1 MKRIDFNF
9 KYHLSYSTLKSFPQ
23 YSTTVPVMREII
35 KYTMRVYTKCYLSV
49 RVNYFIKQRH
59 RNLLLTVVVLAIA
72 SFLICGTM
80 EKSYGHAFLT
90 NSNPGASQSLS
101 SPPGKI
107 EAFFSEPVDIKYS
120 QVKVLDPNGKEVD
133 NKDIHHIDGDQSS
146 LSVTLPRLEDGVY
159 TVSTNVLSQTDGHV
173 TKSAFVF
180 AVGQAAI
187 PSNLSSTNS
196 ESSIIYVPEAIAR
209 FPTLVGQ
216 VIIVGGAFSVL
227 WLWRP
232 FSKIQWL
239 SDIILET
246 RKDIDKRLVSL
257 FLLGSIILVVSDF
270 AIVVFQAF
278 AISATLLDVLT
289 TRFGMVLVARIFL
302 SLTLLGVSLFEF
314 RRFRKFR
321 TVLSKGEMT
330 GIISLGVTLLLTT
343 SLIGHG
349 AANNQFSSIAIDF
362 VHNLTASIWIGG
374 IIYLAFVLIP
384 KLKGEHSLNEY
395 TKIAFLTILIPR
407 FSTSVI
413 VVLGFIVITGPFLLY
428 ILENR
433 IDLLISSLYGKTIIV
448 KLTLA
453 TIMLALGAYNQL
465 IIYRDSMK
473 YTSLPITVAEGHKG
487 SKTSPD
493 FDPPPGKRQNKP
505 TGKSRDIVSR
515 FSRCT
520 KIESVVGIILL
531 ASVAFLVN
539 TGLPQSEFQN
549 QFRQQESSSGVTSS
563 VTGVESF
570 KATDFIDNDTRVVLS
585 ITPFAVGSNNFSIS
599 FVDSK
604 NNPIDMKL
612 AEMKYTEIEKSIGPI
627 DVELQQVSNGVFFV
641 KAAFGIP
648 GVWYIQIEGVPNKSN
663 VPRVVATFEN
673 IVVKPKLDKLQFNA
687 NRFEIPGNNSQP
699 LYPIYDSN
707 RNAIWVGDTTID
719 SGRILEFRLDS
730 NKYIEHKIDGTS
742 IITVAAQDSN
752 GRIWYIDPLTRHLGS
767 YDPSTSSNKLYGL
780 PNRVIPSAV
789 AIDIA
794 NKVWI
799 TSPATNEILRFDPS
813 KGNFTSKFHLQS
825 KDASPIA
832 IAIDSVSDII
842 WVADEKG
849 KLVMIDPSKN
859 YTLTEFVPRGINETL
874 RSPTALLVD
883 QVSGSIYISQH
894 EGNRVS
900 KFNPLTHAFNHY
912 GPLDPNGLPFGMT
925 LDKYRNLWVA
935 EHTINKIA
943 VIDQQTGKVR
953 EVTLP
958 GQSPFVQWLTSDSEG
973 NVWFAEQKGN
983 ALGVIKSTVVSGIPQ
998 VGSVES
1004 GKGIAEKT
1012 SFEGLPYSQIVA
1024 PSVTIAL
1031 IIIAFMYVK
1040 SVIDFK
1046 TSLVKLKKGRKEN

>member
-1 MKRIDFNF
+1 M
-9 KYHLSYSTLKSFPQ
+9 H
-23 YSTTVPVMREII
+23 
-35 KYTMRVYTKCYLSV
+35 VYNRYYLSV
-49 RVNYFIKQRH
+49 RVNYFTKQRN
-59 RNLLLTVVVLAIA
+59 RNLLLTVFVLAIA

-90 NSNPGASQSLS
+90 SSNPVASQSLA
-101 SPPGKI
+101 SPPGNI

-146 LSVTLPRLEDGVY
+146 LSVTLPPLEDGVY
-159 TVSTNVLSQTDGHV
+159 TVSTNVLSQVDGHV

-239 SDIILET
+239 SDILLET
-246 RKDIDKRLVSL
+246 RKNIDKRLVSL
-257 FLLGSIILVVSDF
+257 FLLGSIILVLSDF
-270 AIVVFQAF
+270 AIVVFQAS
-278 AISATLLDVLT
+278 AISATLFDVLT

-314 RRFRKFR
+314 RRFRKSK

-330 GIISLGVTLLLTT
+330 GIISLGITLLLTT

-374 IIYLAFVLIP
+374 VIYLAFVLIP
-384 KLKGEHSLNEY
+384 KLKGEHSLNEF
-395 TKIAFLTILIPR
+395 TKIAFLTLLIPR

-433 IDLLISSLYGKTIIV
+433 FDLLISSLYGKTIIV

-473 YTSLPITVAEGHKG
+473 YTCVPMTVAEGHTG
-487 SKTSPD
+487 SKTSQD
-493 FDPPPGKRQNKP
+493 FDPPEGKRQNKP

-515 FSRCT
+515 FSRST
-520 KIESVVGIILL
+520 KIESIVGIILL

-539 TGLPQSEFQN
+539 TGLPQSEFQS
-549 QFRQQESSSGVTSS
+549 QIRQDSPSSVTSP

-570 KATDFIDNDTRVVLS
+570 KATGFIDNNTRVILS
-585 ITPFAVGSNNFSIS
+585 ITPFVVGSNNFSIS

-604 NNPIDMKL
+604 SNPIDMKL

-627 DVELQQVSNGVFFV
+627 DVELQQVSKGVFFV

-663 VPRVVATFEN
+663 VPRIVATFEN
-673 IVVKPKLDKLQFNA
+673 IIVKPKLDQLKFTA
-687 NRFEIPGNNSQP
+687 NRFEIPGNRSQP

-752 GRIWYIDPLTRHLGS
+752 GRIWYVDPLTKHLGS
-767 YDPSTSSNKLYGL
+767 YDPSTISNKLYLL
-780 PNRVIPSAV
+780 PNRVIPSAI

-813 KGNFTSKFHLQS
+813 IGNFTSKFHLQN

-832 IAIDSVSDII
+832 IAIDSVSGII

-849 KLVMIDPSKN
+849 KLARIDPSKN

-883 QVSGSIYISQH
+883 QVSGNIYISQH
-894 EGNRVS
+894 EGDRVS

-935 EHTINKIA
+935 EHTVNKIA
-943 VIDQQTGKVR
+943 VIDQQTGIVR
-953 EVTLP
+953 EVTLQ

-973 NVWFAEQKGN
+973 NVWFAEQKAN
-983 ALGVIKSTVVSGIPQ
+983 ALGVIKSTVVSGLPG

-1012 SFEGLPYSQIVA
+1012 LFEGLPYSQIVA

-1031 IIIAFMYVK
+1031 IMIAFMYVK

-1046 TSLVKLKKGRKEN
+1046 TSLIKLNKGRKEN

>member
-35 KYTMRVYTKCYLSV
+35 KYTMHVYNRYYLSV
-49 RVNYFIKQRH
+49 RVNYFTKQRNRH
-59 RNLLLTVVVLAIA
+59 LLLTVFVLAIA

-90 NSNPGASQSLS
+90 SSNPVASQSLA
-101 SPPGKI
+101 SPPGNI

-146 LSVTLPRLEDGVY
+146 LSVTLPPLEDGVY
-159 TVSTNVLSQTDGHV
+159 TVSTNVLSQVDGHV

-196 ESSIIYVPEAIAR
+196 ESSIIYIPEAIAR

-232 FSKIQWL
+232 FSKIRWL
-239 SDIILET
+239 SDILLET
-246 RKDIDKRLVSL
+246 RKNIDKRLVSL
-257 FLLGSIILVVSDF
+257 FLLGSIILVLSDF
-270 AIVVFQAF
+270 AIVVFQAS
-278 AISATLLDVLT
+278 AISATLFDVLT

-314 RRFRKFR
+314 RRFRKSK

-330 GIISLGVTLLLTT
+330 GIISLGITLLLTT

-374 IIYLAFVLIP
+374 VIYLAFVLIP
-384 KLKGEHSLNEY
+384 KLKGEHSLNER
-395 TKIAFLTILIPR
+395 TKIAFLTLLIPR

-433 IDLLISSLYGKTIIV
+433 FDLLISSLYGKTIIV
-448 KLTLA
+448 KLTSA

-473 YTSLPITVAEGHKG
+473 YTSVPMTVAEGHTG

-493 FDPPPGKRQNKP
+493 FDPPEGKRQNKP

-515 FSRCT
+515 FSRST
-520 KIESVVGIILL
+520 KIESIVGIILL

-539 TGLPQSEFQN
+539 TGLPQSEFQS
-549 QFRQQESSSGVTSS
+549 QIRQQDSPSSVTSP

-570 KATDFIDNDTRVVLS
+570 KATGFIDNNTRVILS
-585 ITPFAVGSNNFSIS
+585 ITPFVVGSNNFSIS

-604 NNPIDMKL
+604 SNPIDMKL

-627 DVELQQVSNGVFFV
+627 DVELQQVSKGVFFV

-663 VPRVVATFEN
+663 VPRIVATFEN
-673 IVVKPKLDKLQFNA
+673 IIVKPKLDQLKFTA
-687 NRFEIPGNNSQP
+687 NRFEIPGNRSQP

-752 GRIWYIDPLTRHLGS
+752 GRIWYVDPLTKHLGS
-767 YDPSTSSNKLYGL
+767 YDPSTISNKLYLL
-780 PNRVIPSAV
+780 PNRVIPSAI

-813 KGNFTSKFHLQS
+813 IGNFTSKFHLQN

-832 IAIDSVSDII
+832 IAIDSVSGII

-849 KLVMIDPSKN
+849 KLVRIDPSKN

-894 EGNRVS
+894 EGDRVS

-935 EHTINKIA
+935 EHTVNKIA
-943 VIDQQTGKVR
+943 VIDQQTGIVR
-953 EVTLP
+953 EVTLQ

-973 NVWFAEQKGN
+973 NVWFAEQKAN
-983 ALGVIKSTVVSGIPQ
+983 ALGVIKSTVVSGLPG

-1012 SFEGLPYSQIVA
+1012 LFEGLPYSQIVA

-1031 IIIAFMYVK
+1031 IMIAFMYVK

-1046 TSLVKLKKGRKEN
+1046 TSLIKLNKGRKEN